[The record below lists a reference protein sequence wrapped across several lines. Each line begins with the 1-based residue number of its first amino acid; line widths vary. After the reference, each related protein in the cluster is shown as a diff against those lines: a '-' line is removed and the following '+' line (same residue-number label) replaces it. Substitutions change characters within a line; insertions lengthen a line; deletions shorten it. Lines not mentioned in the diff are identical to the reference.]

1 MGWQW
6 SAGCGADAAPYFR
19 VFNPTLQGQKFD
31 PQGEY
36 VRQWV
41 PELAKLSTKWIH
53 EPWKA
58 PAEALT
64 ASGIKLGSD
73 YPLPIVDHSEARGL
87 ALQAFQH
94 LKQYR

>member
-1 MGWQW
+1 MRIVVLA
-6 SAGCGADAAPYFR
+6 SHCRPPMS
-19 VFNPTLQGQKFD
+19 NFD
-31 PQGEY
+31 T
-36 VRQWV
+36 
-41 PELAKLSTKWIH
+41 PELSTKWIH